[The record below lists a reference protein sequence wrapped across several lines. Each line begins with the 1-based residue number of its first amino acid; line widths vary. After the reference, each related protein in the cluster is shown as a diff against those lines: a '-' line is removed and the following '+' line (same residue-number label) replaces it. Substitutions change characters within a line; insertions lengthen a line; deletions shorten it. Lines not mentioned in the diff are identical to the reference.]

1 MARPS
6 VLGSSKSGAACP
18 QRSGIMPGILGDAGP
33 GVKTNPTKAVPGITI
48 TR

>member
-18 QRSGIMPGILGDAGP
+18 HRSGIMAGIVVDAGP
-33 GVKTNPTKAVPGITI
+33 RVKIARARRLQITI
-48 TR
+48 SR

>member
-18 QRSGIMPGILGDAGP
+18 HRSGIMAGIVVDAGP
-33 GVKTNPTKAVPGITI
+33 RVKIARARHLRITI
-48 TR
+48 VR